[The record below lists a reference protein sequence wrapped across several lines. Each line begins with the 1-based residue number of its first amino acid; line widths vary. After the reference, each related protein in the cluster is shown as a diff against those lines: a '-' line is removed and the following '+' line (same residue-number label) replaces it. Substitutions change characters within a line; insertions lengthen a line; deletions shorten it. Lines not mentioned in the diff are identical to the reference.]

1 MGLVEFII
9 GLLIFLV
16 LADIAFSF
24 IPIPRN
30 EIADDYAKKIANR
43 LPESNLDYLPY

>member
-30 EIADDYAKKIANR
+30 ILGTIAAILILLFIWR
-43 LPESNLDYLPY
+43 LVF

>member
-1 MGLVEFII
+1 VSRTIQKY
-9 GLLIFLV
+9 
-16 LADIAFSF
+16 
-24 IPIPRN
+24 N